1 MFVIWC
7 WIIFFINYNNQ
18 IYGQIIIIIYNYFI
32 YEKKEIARKNWKIS
46 STKKTKNVTFKFF
59 PTYHF
64 TFINSYRFFV
74 FIFVEFFFSLF
85 CLFPINQSIAM
96 AWYIRLLCKWFAN
109 DIHHHM
115 ITYNRWWNVFFSIEN
130 PYLKISS
137 TINSHHHHH
146 QWVIESNMARIFNLN
161 FFFLFSFNSIQFNHW
176 LLLLYVHKQNE
187 TKQKFIKHSATI
199 IIIISCNISI

>member
-115 ITYNRWWNVFFSIEN
+115 ITYNRWWNVFFFYWI
-130 PYLKISS
+130 LI
-137 TINSHHHHH
+137 
-146 QWVIESNMARIFNLN
+146 
-161 FFFLFSFNSIQFNHW
+161 
-176 LLLLYVHKQNE
+176 
-187 TKQKFIKHSATI
+187 
-199 IIIISCNISI
+199 